1 MLPEQKLDAL
11 LARHEAVEANLA
23 REVAPDTYVKLSRE
37 FAELAPIVETVKR
50 YRSLVGEIEG
60 LNALIADAGTD
71 AEMRAMASAEKPELE
86 QRRAA
91 LEQEIKLALVPKDA
105 VDERNVILEIR
116 AGTGGDEAAL
126 FAGDLFRMYER
137 YAATQGWKV
146 EIISASEG
154 SMGGYKEVIAE
165 IRGRGAFAK
174 LKFESGVHRVQ
185 RVPDTESSGRIHT
198 STATVAVLPEAADID
213 VMINETDLKI
223 DTLRSGGAGGQHV
236 NKTESAVRVTH
247 IPTGIVVM
255 MQEDRSQHRNRAKAM
270 AILRARLYDFERQKR
285 ESERAAE
292 RRGQVGSGDRSE
304 RIRTYNFPQGR
315 VSDHRINLTLYKLPQ
330 VIEGES
336 LGEIIDALVTE
347 HQAALLAAEGQPS

>member
-23 REVAPDTYVKLSRE
+23 REVTPDTYVKLSRE

-71 AEMRAMASAEKPELE
+71 AEMRAMASAEKPQLE

-137 YAATQGWKV
+137 YAAKQGWKV

-270 AILRARLYDFERQKR
+270 AVLRARLYDFERQKR

-330 VIEGES
+330 IIEGES
-336 LGEIIDALVTE
+336 LGEMIDALVTE

>member
-11 LARHEAVEANLA
+11 LARHKALESELATPLA
-23 REVAPDTYVKLSRE
+23 RETYVKLSRE
-37 FAELAPIVETVKR
+37 FAELGPIVETVKE
-50 YRSLVGEIEG
+50 YRSIAAEIEG
-60 LNALIADAGTD
+60 LEVLMDDPATD
-71 AEMRAMASAEKPELE
+71 AEMREMANAERP
-86 QRRAA
+86 A
-91 LEQEIKLALVPKDA
+91 LEERRSAIERQIRFALLPKDA
-105 VDERNVILEIR
+105 MDERNVILEIR

-137 YAATQGWKV
+137 YAAKQGWKV
-146 EIISASEG
+146 EIASASEG
-154 SMGGYKEVIAE
+154 SMGGYKEIIAE
-165 IRGRGAFAK
+165 IHGRGAFAR

-185 RVPDTESSGRIHT
+185 RVPDTEGSGRIHT
-198 STATVAVLPEAADID
+198 STATVAVLPEAQD
-213 VMINETDLKI
+213 VDLQINEADLKI

-236 NKTESAVRVTH
+236 NKTESAVRLTH

-270 AILRARLYDFERQKR
+270 AVLRARLYDFERQKQDAA
-285 ESERAAE
+285 RAAE

-330 VIEGES
+330 IIEGEA
-336 LGEIIDALVTE
+336 LGEIIDSLITE
-347 HQAALLAAEGQPS
+347 HQAELLAAEGTA

>member
-11 LARHEAVEANLA
+11 LARHKALESELATPLA
-23 REVAPDTYVKLSRE
+23 RETYVKLSRE
-37 FAELAPIVETVKR
+37 FAELGPIVETVKE
-50 YRSLVGEIEG
+50 YRSVAAEIEG
-60 LNALIADAGTD
+60 LEVLMDDPATD
-71 AEMRAMASAEKPELE
+71 AEMREMANAERP
-86 QRRAA
+86 A
-91 LEQEIKLALVPKDA
+91 LEERRSAIERQIRFALLPKDA
-105 VDERNVILEIR
+105 MDERNVILEIR

-137 YAATQGWKV
+137 YAAKQGWKV
-146 EIISASEG
+146 EIASASEG
-154 SMGGYKEVIAE
+154 SMGGYKEIIAE
-165 IRGRGAFAK
+165 IRGRGAFAR

-185 RVPDTESSGRIHT
+185 RVPDTEGSGRIHT
-198 STATVAVLPEAADID
+198 STATVAVLPEAQD
-213 VMINETDLKI
+213 VDLQINEADLKI

-236 NKTESAVRVTH
+236 NKTESAVRLTH

-270 AILRARLYDFERQKR
+270 AVLRARLYDFERQKQDAA
-285 ESERAAE
+285 RAAE

-330 VIEGES
+330 IIEGEA
-336 LGEIIDALVTE
+336 LGEIIDSLITE
-347 HQAALLAAEGQPS
+347 HQAELLAAEGTA